1 MRDWVMIRLNKELVE
16 KMRETAGRH
25 PLKPTL
31 RASVERAIELMIEDL
46 EEELKNVNNECPC
59 QADGSVQ
66 AGAGYARGPPAQP
79 SAAGYDRR

>member
-16 KMRETAGRH
+16 QMREVAGRH

-46 EEELKNVNNECPC
+46 EEEIKNANK
-59 QADGSVQ
+59 
-66 AGAGYARGPPAQP
+66 
-79 SAAGYDRR
+79 